1 MKKLLLLFMSMF
13 IMLGT
18 SVAQDKGDGKDDGN
32 VAFGLEYS
40 SPYDGENVFTV
51 YNIRL
56 KFNKDVVATL
66 PEGGIDVKNNTT
78 GEVVKITRLDNN
90 EWLQKSEVVFLFEQK
105 SVYDEKEGKEQLQ
118 DQYIDKPG
126 LWSYTVPAGCIK
138 SVDGEE
144 FAEKTFTF
152 NIASAMDIESVSP
165 VGEVTK
171 LDKIEVTFPKAI
183 ATVNTSKLSLLDNY
197 WMPASAF
204 KSEVTY
210 SEDRKTVTLELET
223 PVTTPG
229 TYNLDIY
236 QGVFV
241 SEDGA
246 LSNYKYVS
254 FQVIDPTPSFAT
266 NLKNGDKVKEL
277 PEYLEFTFKNV
288 NEVKLGES
296 AEPVYV
302 YLPGG
307 GEAEGTTTLEG
318 NKVVVTFGQKF
329 TEEGVYTYWIPEGLF
344 TMDGVPNE
352 TFTMEVTL
360 YSFEITPL
368 EVVSVTP
375 VVGNV
380 NQIDRIVVEFNQLI
394 TLSYDENWQQ
404 ISYNVTLKGD
414 TKDYVLTY
422 APSTWNV
429 TNKVEYLVNAKWNG
443 YDAYECSAPIIDAG
457 TYTLSLKD
465 VVVDYAAEDYIDE
478 WGYSNKTWHVKNAC
492 VDLTYT
498 WTISGGGTP
507 DVPTPEI
514 DLTKAYRVKD
524 VFSGKYLH
532 VGDYEAHP
540 GGVNGGVKVEAKEE
554 SGDQIFT
561 IEDAGNGQYYLKSL
575 EGHYIVCRTWN
586 VDGSKEE
593 KTALGFKFTSETE
606 FYITNTNGY
615 FKVENVGGVDYPFC
629 DAGLDKAATWVLEEA
644 GAASGIEDITAG
656 DVVKTI
662 YDLTGRR
669 VENITNAGIYIV
681 NGKKVLVK

>member
-13 IMLGT
+13 FMLGT
-18 SVAQDKGDGKDDGN
+18 SVAQDKGDGKDEGN

-78 GEVVKITRLDNN
+78 NEVVKITRLDNN

-126 LWSYTVPAGCIK
+126 QWSYTIPAGCIK

-183 ATVNTSKLSLLDNY
+183 ASVNTGKLSLLDNY

-210 SEDRKTVTLELET
+210 SDDRKTVTLELET

-246 LSNYKYVS
+246 LNNYKYAS

-266 NLKNGDKVKEL
+266 NLNDGDKVKEL
-277 PEYLEFTFKNV
+277 PDYLEFTFKNV
-288 NEVKLGES
+288 NEIKLGES

-307 GEAEGTTTLEG
+307 AEVEGTAALEG
-318 NKVVVTFGQKF
+318 NKVVVNFGQKF
-329 TEEGVYTYWIPEGLF
+329 TEEGVYTYWVPEGLF

-352 TFTMEVTL
+352 ALTLNVTL
-360 YSFEITPL
+360 YKFEITPL

-375 VVGNV
+375 AAGNV
-380 NQIDRIVVEFNQLI
+380 NQIDKIVVEFNQTV

-404 ISYNVTLKGD
+404 ISREITLKGD

-422 APSTWNV
+422 APAWNAS
-429 TNKVEYLVNAKWNG
+429 NKVEYLVNAKWNG
-443 YDAYECSAPIIDAG
+443 YDAYESTPLLDEG
-457 TYTLSLKD
+457 TYTLNLKEII
-465 VVVDYAAEDYIDE
+465 VDYAAEDYIDE
-478 WGYSNKTWHVKNAC
+478 WGYSNKTWHMKNAC
-492 VDLTYT
+492 IDQTYT

-561 IEDAGNGQYYLKSL
+561 IESAGNGQYYLKSQ

-656 DVVKTI
+656 DVEKTI

-669 VENITNAGIYIV
+669 IENITNAGIYIV

>member
-1 MKKLLLLFMSMF
+1 MF
-13 IMLGT
+13 FMLGT
-18 SVAQDKGDGKDDGN
+18 SVAQDKGDGKDEGN

-40 SPYDGENVFTV
+40 SPKDGENVFTV

-78 GEVVKITRLDNN
+78 NEVVKITRLDNN
-90 EWLQKSEVVFLFEQK
+90 EWLEKSEVVFLFEQK
-105 SVYDEKEGKEQLQ
+105 SVYDEKEGKEELK
-118 DQYIDKPG
+118 DQVIETPG
-126 LWSYTVPAGCIK
+126 QWSYTIPAGCIK

-152 NIASAMDIESVSP
+152 NIASAMEIESVTP
-165 VGEVTK
+165 AGEVTK

-183 ATVNTSKLSLLDNY
+183 ATVNTSKLSLLNSS
-197 WMPASAF
+197 WQQASAF

-223 PVTTPG
+223 PMTAPG

-246 LSNYKYVS
+246 LNNYKYVS
-254 FQVIDPTPSFAT
+254 FQVIDPTPSFST

-288 NEVKLGES
+288 NEVKLVEG
-296 AEPVYV
+296 ANPVNV

-307 GEAEGTTTLEG
+307 AEVAGTTTLEG
-318 NKVVVTFGQKF
+318 NKVVVNFGQKF
-329 TEEGVYTYWIPEGLF
+329 TEEGVYTYWIPKGLF
-344 TMDGVPNE
+344 TMDGAPNE
-352 TFTMEVTL
+352 EFTMDVTL
-360 YSFEITPL
+360 YSFEIVPL

-492 VDLTYT
+492 VDQTYT

-524 VFSGKYLH
+524 VVSGKYLH
-532 VGDYEAHP
+532 IGNYEAHP
-540 GGVNGGVKVEAKEE
+540 GGEYGGVKVEAKEE

-561 IEDAGNGQYYLKSL
+561 IEDAGNGQYYLKSQ
-575 EGHYIVCRTWN
+575 EGHYIVCRAWN

-606 FYITNTNGY
+606 FYITNAKGY
-615 FKVENVGGVDYPFC
+615 FKVQNIGGVDYPFC
-629 DAGLDKAATWVLEEA
+629 DAPLSAAATWVLEEA

-656 DVVKTI
+656 SAEKTI

>member
-13 IMLGT
+13 AMLGT
-18 SVAQDKGDGKDDGN
+18 SMAQDKGDEN
-32 VAFGLEYS
+32 AALALEYS
-40 SPYDGENVFTV
+40 DPADGSSKFGVYD
-51 YNIRL
+51 IRL
-56 KFNKDVVATL
+56 VFNKDVVATV
-66 PEGGIDVKNNTT
+66 PEGGIEVKNSTS
-78 GEVVKITRLDNN
+78 GEVVKITRISDN
-90 EWLQKSEVVFLFEQK
+90 EWLDANTVLFLFEQK
-105 SVYDEKEGKEQLQ
+105 SVTDKEGKEELQ
-118 DQYIDKPG
+118 DQYITTPG
-126 LWSYTVPAGCIK
+126 QWSYTIPAGCIK
-138 SVDGEE
+138 SIDGEE
-144 FAEKTFTF
+144 FAEQTFTF
-152 NIASAMDIESVSP
+152 NIASSMEIESVSP
-165 VGEVTK
+165 ADAVTK
-171 LDKIEVTFPKAI
+171 LDKIEITFPKAI
-183 ATVNTSKLSLLDNY
+183 ASVNIGKLSLFDNS
-197 WMPASAF
+197 WMPVAF

-210 SEDRKTVTLELET
+210 SNDRKTVTLELET
-223 PVTTPG
+223 PMTAPG
-229 TYNLDIY
+229 TYSLNIY
-236 QGVFV
+236 QGAFQ

-246 LSNYKYVS
+246 LSNYREVS

-266 NLKNGDKVKEL
+266 NPKNGDKVKEL

-288 NEVKLGES
+288 NEVKLVEG
-296 AEPVYV
+296 ADPVMA
-302 YLPGG
+302 YLPGD

-329 TEEGVYTYWIPEGLF
+329 TEEGVYTYWIPKGLF

-352 TFTMEVTL
+352 EFTMDVTL
-360 YSFEITPL
+360 YSFEIVPL

-375 VVGNV
+375 AAGNV
-380 NQIDRIVVEFNQLI
+380 SQIDKIVVEFNQPVA
-394 TLSYDENWQQ
+394 LSYDEDWQQ
-404 ISYNVTLKGD
+404 ISREITLKGD

-422 APSTWNV
+422 APAWNV
-429 TNKVEYLVNAKWNG
+429 SNKVEYLVNAKWNG
-443 YDAYECSAPIIDAG
+443 YDAYESTPLLDEG

-465 VVVDYAAEDYIDE
+465 IIVDYAGESYVDN
-478 WGYSNKTWHVKNAC
+478 WGYTNTTWHVKNAC
-492 VDLTYT
+492 IDQTYT
-498 WTISGGGTP
+498 WTISGSGTP

-524 VFSGKYLH
+524 VVSGKYLH

-593 KTALGFKFTSETE
+593 KTALGFKFTNETE

-615 FKVENVGGVDYPFC
+615 FKVQNISGVDYPFC
-629 DAGLDKAATWVLEEA
+629 DAPLNAAATWVLEEA
-644 GAASGIEDITAG
+644 TVPAGIEDITAG
-656 DVVKTI
+656 EVEKTI

>member
-13 IMLGT
+13 FMLGT
-18 SVAQDKGDGKDDGN
+18 SVAQDKGDGKDEGN

-40 SPYDGENVFTV
+40 SPKDGENVFTV

-78 GEVVKITRLDNN
+78 NEVVKITRLDNN

-126 LWSYTVPAGCIK
+126 QWSYTVPAGCIK

-183 ATVNTSKLSLLDNY
+183 KSVNTGKLSLLDNY

-210 SEDRKTVTLELET
+210 SDDRKTVTLELET

-246 LSNYKYVS
+246 LNNYKYVS

-266 NLKNGDKVKEL
+266 NLKDGDKVKEL

-288 NEVKLGES
+288 NEVKLGEG
-296 AEPVYV
+296 ADPVMA
-302 YLPGG
+302 YLPGN

-318 NKVVVTFGQKF
+318 NKVVVNFGQKF
-329 TEEGVYTYWIPEGLF
+329 TEEGVYTYWVPEGLF

-352 TFTMEVTL
+352 ALTLNVTL
-360 YSFEITPL
+360 YKFEITPL

-375 VVGNV
+375 AAGNV
-380 NQIDRIVVEFNQLI
+380 NQIDKIVVEFNQTV
-394 TLSYDENWQQ
+394 TLSMDENWQQ
-404 ISYNVTLKGD
+404 ISREITLKGD

-422 APSTWNV
+422 APSSWSA

-443 YDAYECSAPIIDAG
+443 YDAYESTPLLDEG
-457 TYTLSLKD
+457 TYTLSLKEII
-465 VVVDYAAEDYIDE
+465 VDYAAEDYIDE
-478 WGYSNKTWHVKNAC
+478 WGYSNKTWHMKNAC
-492 VDLTYT
+492 IDQTYT

-561 IEDAGNGQYYLKSL
+561 IESAGNGQYYLKSQ

-644 GAASGIEDITAG
+644 TIPAGIEDITAG

>member
-13 IMLGT
+13 FMLGT

-40 SPYDGENVFTV
+40 NPTDGENVFTV

-126 LWSYTVPAGCIK
+126 QWSYTVPAGCIK

-183 ATVNTSKLSLLDNY
+183 KSVNTGKLSLLDNY

-210 SEDRKTVTLELET
+210 SDDRKTVTLELET

-246 LSNYKYVS
+246 LNNYKYVS

-266 NLKNGDKVKEL
+266 NLKDGDKVKEL

-288 NEVKLGES
+288 NEVKLVEG
-296 AEPVYV
+296 ADPVNV

-307 GEAEGTTTLEG
+307 AEVAGTTALEG
-318 NKVVVTFGQKF
+318 NKVVVNFGQKF
-329 TEEGVYTYWIPEGLF
+329 TEEGVYTYWIPKGLF
-344 TMDGVPNE
+344 TMDGAPNE
-352 TFTMEVTL
+352 EFTMDVTL
-360 YSFEITPL
+360 YKFEITPL
-368 EVVSVTP
+368 EVLSVTP
-375 VVGNV
+375 AAGNV
-380 NQIDRIVVEFNQLI
+380 NKIDKIVVEFNQPVA
-394 TLSYDENWQQ
+394 LSYDENWQQ
-404 ISYNVTLKGD
+404 ISREITLKGE

-422 APSTWNV
+422 APAWNV
-429 TNKVEYLVNAKWNG
+429 SNKVEYLVNAKWNG
-443 YDAYECSAPIIDAG
+443 YDAYESTPLLDEG
-457 TYTLSLKD
+457 TYTLSLKEI
-465 VVVDYAAEDYIDE
+465 VVDYAGESYVDE
-478 WGYSNKTWHVKNAC
+478 WGGTNTNWHVKNGSI
-492 VDLTYT
+492 DQTYT

-507 DVPTPEI
+507 DVPAPEI

-524 VFSGKYLH
+524 VVGNKYLH

-593 KTALGFKFTSETE
+593 KTALGFEFTSETE

-615 FKVENVGGVDYPFC
+615 FKVQNIEGVDYPFC
-629 DAGLDKAATWVLEEA
+629 DAPLNAAATWVLEEA
-644 GAASGIEDITAG
+644 TIPAGIEDITAG